1 MIKQRAIA
9 VLIFIT
15 ISGLVTPAWSE
26 SEMPAG
32 GAFMSSYTL
41 DPYFDPRSQYSQRHS
56 LGDIRGQP
64 MLAEPLGAQPPC
76 ALFDKV
82 CADRFERTR
91 HHAYP

>member
-1 MIKQRAIA
+1 
-9 VLIFIT
+9 
-15 ISGLVTPAWSE
+15 
-26 SEMPAG
+26 
-32 GAFMSSYTL
+32 MSSYTL

-82 CADRFERTR
+82 CADRFERTQ